1 MGCKNIKKLCER
13 LVLSQ
18 SVTFVDG
25 SLIIN
30 IPEGAYNNNE
40 KYCIVIAQ
48 DIPETTTIGANVVIT
63 IGADTTQY
71 PLLNCNCSN
80 VQVCQISARTRYS
93 TKVIT
98 NISSG
103 VFKLLGKTNCNCCLY
118 NKQAAPSLPVS

>member
-48 DIPETTTIGANVVIT
+48 DIPETTTIGANVVVT

-80 VQVCQISARTRYS
+80 VQIC
-93 TKVIT
+93 
-98 NISSG
+98 
-103 VFKLLGKTNCNCCLY
+103 
-118 NKQAAPSLPVS
+118 